1 MSENAKVWLVAIWS
15 ILIGVIALLTLLTL
29 EYICIAF
36 ALTGLAVGVFGLRLT
51 EGSSARG
58 VRVAMK
64 VGIGIN
70 GLLASLLSLVFAVSL
85 LSPFPHRLG
94 PLAQRTVC
102 MGNLHGLGKAMMVYA
117 RDTGRT
123 SYPTPDKWCD
133 LLLDNDYAT
142 ARQLICKAEQEQGD
156 IGRCH
161 YAMNPD
167 CEPNSPP
174 DVVLLFE
181 TEGGW
186 NQYGGPEI
194 LTTENHGGKGC
205 NIVFNDTSVK
215 FVPPQE
221 LAMLKWKVEE
231 EKK

>member
-1 MSENAKVWLVAIWS
+1 MSEKAKVWLVAVWS

-29 EYICIAF
+29 EFICIAF

-133 LLLDNDYAT
+133 LLLENDYA
-142 ARQLICKAEQEQGD
+142 AAQQLICKAAETQGD

-194 LTTENHGGKGC
+194 LTTENHRGEGC
-205 NIVFNDTSVK
+205 NIAFADTHVEFVK
-215 FVPPQE
+215 TQG
-221 LAMLKWKVEE
+221 LSKLKWEAEE
-231 EKK
+231 SE